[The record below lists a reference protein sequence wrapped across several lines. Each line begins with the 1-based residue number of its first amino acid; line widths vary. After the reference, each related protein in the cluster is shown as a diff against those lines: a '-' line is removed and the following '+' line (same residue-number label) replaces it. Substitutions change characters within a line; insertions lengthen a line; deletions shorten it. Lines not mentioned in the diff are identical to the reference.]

1 VRAHEA
7 GYWRE
12 VVRSGEYT
20 RLGVSTVKVYGHFQ
34 SVFFLILCA
43 GFLVFLMVPP
53 SDCIVASFGRLE
65 RSWFAG
71 CSWGITYRQAR
82 VCHRTAGHAVEFG
95 RPTRPSESLPPR
107 LCLVKF
113 DIRFYSRLSFGFVNN
128 KRNALLTMYEYRFSA
143 SKPRLVFKGS
153 SWGVPEYKHLVCQEG
168 RCDPY

>member
-12 VVRSGEYT
+12 VVRSGEYARVWACT
-20 RLGVSTVKVYGHFQ
+20 PSRCMVIFKLC
-34 SVFFLILCA
+34 FFFCA
-43 GFLVFLMVPP
+43 GFLVFLMVPL

-153 SWGVPEYKHLVCQEG
+153 SWGVPEYKRLVCQEG